1 MSKTRTIVQAVAVA
15 AACMALAGC
24 VSLFPKAKPSQMYR
38 FGVIDAVAGGP
49 AVGGASVLKAA
60 TGFPAASGGDR
71 IMTVTGTETAYIAEA
86 RWVSPAQV
94 MFDDAIERAFDAR
107 PSGPRLLSR
116 GDQLAAPTILRVDVD
131 TFETRYDGKGDESP
145 TVVVSMRAT
154 LIRVKDHSVMGE
166 RVLRAVKPAAGNRV
180 SAIVDAYDEAV
191 KQAVTELAE
200 WTAGTAG

>member
-1 MSKTRTIVQAVAVA
+1 MSMKRTIVQAVAVA
-15 AACMALAGC
+15 AACVALAGC
-24 VSLFPKAKPSQMYR
+24 VSLFPKAKPAQMYR

-49 AVGGASVLKAA
+49 TVGAGAVLKAA
-60 TGFPAASGGDR
+60 TGFPAASAGDR
-71 IMTVTGTETAYIAEA
+71 IMTVTGAETAYIAQA

-107 PSGPRLLSR
+107 PGGPRLLSR
-116 GDQLAAPTILRVDVD
+116 GDQLSAPTILRVDVD
-131 TFETRYDGKGDESP
+131 TFETRYRSADDESP

-154 LIRVKDHSVMGE
+154 LIRTKDHSVMGE

-180 SAIVDAYDEAV
+180 GSIVAAYDEAV
-191 KQAVTELAE
+191 KQTVTELAE